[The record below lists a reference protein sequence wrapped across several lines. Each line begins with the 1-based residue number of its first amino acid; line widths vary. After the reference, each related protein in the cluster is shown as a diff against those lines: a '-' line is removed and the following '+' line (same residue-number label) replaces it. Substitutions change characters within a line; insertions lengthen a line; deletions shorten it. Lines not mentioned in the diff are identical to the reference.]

1 MEGGLELSCWKEFSR
16 ARDLVP
22 SGTKV
27 SICTILV
34 LGAKMNMMV
43 GLVGKSGQFLL
54 FDCEESLTF
63 WVEYFCGKDILSYL
77 F

>member
-1 MEGGLELSCWKEFSR
+1 MIFIRTKYDNMLTRVLFILVELIFQTKVEGGLELSCLKEFSR

-34 LGAKMNMMV
+34 L
-43 GLVGKSGQFLL
+43 
-54 FDCEESLTF
+54 
-63 WVEYFCGKDILSYL
+63 
-77 F
+77 

>member
-27 SICTILV
+27 SICTVLV
-34 LGAKMNMMV
+34 LGAKMNVMV
-43 GLVGKSGQFLL
+43 GLVGKSGQKWAILAILL
-54 FDCEESLTF
+54 
-63 WVEYFCGKDILSYL
+63 
-77 F
+77 